1 MVITQWQAS
10 QTPINDHNTS
20 DITRWKEDNTAIAE
34 VNDLSSVRSQHREQA
49 HGVRLALRLAR
60 LTNWIKHEELSK
72 HCLPGVHIKQRVSTA
87 DVERW
92 SCFYWNGRP
101 HLIIIIIIFHIEDN
115 HELWCILRKIVTNI
129 TVVTTSNLADDMPAI
144 LIIGFVLA
152 MQDWLS
158 MLGRVQADHNTRCH
172 AWLYV
177 DDTWQKGKLPGWQ
190 SLALEPWGR
199 TSGHSCKPGL
209 LEVRTSSP
217 PRAPRWG
224 WVRLALSLGKSTFSM
239 MVLAEPPS
247 CPMTSFPPAI
257 SLRTSTAAPPSPSEA
272 RRHLRIVS
280 FLLQLCPTWGWQGQR
295 TAPPCSPPCLGP
307 SAAHQRSAEEHTPPG
322 GSTHPH
328 ILMSSS
334 GGCIWPD
341 GPDKSIQGVFASA
354 HECVYERSMCPTW
367 WAGVCLPWWGQ
378 SGNPQVWQA
387 SISSLSRD
395 ASHSTQANSS
405 LPTWKT
411 RLSPFAPPHL
421 HFPKRMISSA
431 CFNVEWWL

>member
-1 MVITQWQAS
+1 MHWGKS
-10 QTPINDHNTS
+10 SPPPIWPMTCS
-20 DITRWKEDNTAIAE
+20 PS
-34 VNDLSSVRSQHREQA
+34 L
-49 HGVRLALRLAR
+49 
-60 LTNWIKHEELSK
+60 
-72 HCLPGVHIKQRVSTA
+72 
-87 DVERW
+87 
-92 SCFYWNGRP
+92 
-101 HLIIIIIIFHIEDN
+101 
-115 HELWCILRKIVTNI
+115 
-129 TVVTTSNLADDMPAI
+129 
-144 LIIGFVLA
+144 VLA
-152 MQDWLS
+152 SHWQRRSGWAGWEEFKVMPIHGAVHDEDE
-158 MLGRVQADHNTRCH
+158 G
-172 AWLYV
+172 
-177 DDTWQKGKLPGWQ
+177 DTWQAGKLPGRQ
-190 SLALEPWGR
+190 SLVRGHWGR